1 MNKLKIN
8 NSVPVQED
16 FWGNGA
22 VYHGYAGM
30 PDHEGRVY
38 NEEQCIVEAKR
49 ATDMKLKIART
60 FYGWWAWDWNKQEWN
75 WDNEI
80 MRPFYRWLQRMKDGG
95 VMVALNTGWCSPGDI
110 NSTSW
115 NGKSP
120 FTVEGDWEASL
131 KNYGD
136 WVSETVN
143 QLIIKRGFDNIK
155 IFVMFTEPT
164 RHSGKHEKEPFDC
177 WYDAVKAAHNALVR
191 DGRRD
196 LVKLM
201 GANEGT
207 GVTSHMLKWAAE
219 NADDMIDIYSSHTY
233 QHQGNIPRSYIKT
246 GKFAATFAQFPGGR
260 IARTVEIKP
269 NTDYILKAEVLF
281 KKTHKE
287 KAKGG
292 IYFGAFIDDGR
303 GDIHIAHG
311 SGPNTPLVPDS
322 VKTIDPDNLSE
333 DYSFIEVEFNSENAT
348 STVIGLFHDVFNG
361 GMTCVDYFSLT
372 EVGSDENIIPNG
384 DFSNDYDGW
393 LVLYGG
399 GVKDAYFDWYKW
411 AKTGLQYVPS
421 GKPYCFDEYNVVF
434 DRDNSRDSHGAE
446 IVTTAVA
453 LMNAGVQSSLLW
465 TLFDQQWPN
474 NHATNADSFYDGD
487 HRCGVA
493 PLLTRSLV
501 PHKSYY
507 AFSLISKY
515 VDGMGTKI
523 YEGFGDDCLHTT
535 MSVSKEGE
543 ITIVVVNSK
552 DIKDDFTIS
561 FEKSLD
567 SVNFLRHSFAPES
580 CIPDEKAEIIKSDKT
595 FKSITNSLSDSIAPY
610 GVTVYTT
617 HLD

>member
-1 MNKLKIN
+1 MNKLTIN
-8 NSVPVQED
+8 NLAPVQED

-30 PDHEGRVY
+30 PDSDGRVY
-38 NEEQCIVEAKR
+38 NEEQCIIEAKR
-49 ATDMKLKIART
+49 AVDMKLKIART
-60 FYGWWAWDWNKQEWN
+60 FYGWWAWDWNKKEWN

-131 KNYGD
+131 ENYGN

-143 QLIIKRGFDNIK
+143 ELIIKRGFDNIK

-177 WYDAVKAAHNALVR
+177 WYDAVKAAHTALVR

-233 QHQGNIPRSYIKT
+233 QHQANIPKSYLKT
-246 GKFAATFAQFPGGR
+246 GKFAATFANLPGGR
-260 IARTVEIKP
+260 MASTVKIKP
-269 NTDYILKAEVLF
+269 NTEYILKAEVFFRKNHTEESNGSIHL
-281 KKTHKE
+281 
-287 KAKGG
+287 
-292 IYFGAFIDDGR
+292 GAFIDDGR
-303 GDIHIAHG
+303 NDVHIANG
-311 SGPNTPLVPDS
+311 TGPNFPLSSGSVLSINPD
-322 VKTIDPDNLSE
+322 TLSE
-333 DYSFIEVEFNSENAT
+333 DFDFIEVKFNSGDAT
-348 STVIGLFHDVFNG
+348 STVIGLFYDVFSE
-361 GMTCVDYFSLT
+361 GMICVDYFELT
-372 EVGSDENIIPNG
+372 EVGSNENLILNG
-384 DFSNDYDGW
+384 DFSKGYEDW
-393 LVLYGG
+393 TVLYGG
-399 GVKDAYFDWYKW
+399 GVKDAYFDWYNW
-411 AKTGLQYVPS
+411 SKTGLQYVPE

-434 DRDNSRDSHGAE
+434 SRDNSRDSHGAE

-453 LMNAGVQSSLLW
+453 LMNSGVQSSLLW

-493 PLLTRSLV
+493 PLLSRSLV

-515 VDGMGTKI
+515 VDGTGTKV
-523 YEGFGDDCLHTT
+523 YEGFGNDCLHTT
-535 MSVSKEGE
+535 MSVSKDNE

-552 DIKDDFTIS
+552 DVSDDFTLTFKNPLEPIT
-561 FEKSLD
+561 F
-567 SVNFLRHSFAPES
+567 NRHTFDPEN
-580 CIPDEKAEIIKSDKT
+580 CKPDENAEIIGVDKVFEGITTSISDT
-595 FKSITNSLSDSIAPY
+595 IAPY

-617 HLD
+617 HID